1 MSIVVRSATAP
12 ASIATAVRAAIREQG
27 SAVPLTIATMEERVA
42 RSVADRRFV
51 MLVLTAFGGVA
62 LLLAAVGIYGVLSY
76 SVARRTKEIGVRV
89 ALGARSSTVLGMVV
103 GDSMRPVMWGALLGM
118 AGALAVSRV
127 LRGLVYGVGVTDPV
141 AFGAAT
147 ALLIFVALAASWI
160 PARRAS
166 RVDPVVALRSD

>member
-1 MSIVVRSATAP
+1 
-12 ASIATAVRAAIREQG
+12 
-27 SAVPLTIATMEERVA
+27 
-42 RSVADRRFV
+42 
-51 MLVLTAFGGVA
+51 
-62 LLLAAVGIYGVLSY
+62 
-76 SVARRTKEIGVRV
+76 
-89 ALGARSSTVLGMVV
+89 
-103 GDSMRPVMWGALLGM
+103 MWGALLGM